1 MNIIYIFIISVVFTF
16 ISHINL
22 NKKSIEN
29 HHKSTIRM
37 YDHLD

>member
-1 MNIIYIFIISVVFTF
+1 MNIIYIFIISVMLSF
-16 ISHINL
+16 ISYVNL
-22 NKKSIEN
+22 NKKSNDN